1 MSINILL
8 VLDCTCATES
18 WIVVAGVLASLLI
31 ISWSIFIATCVVVL
45 CKRTI
50 SSETSSNVKTL
61 KRKALYSL
69 HICTYIYESVS
80 IIYMSSNCNLLY
92 INLISWFIVV

>member
-1 MSINILL
+1 M
-8 VLDCTCATES
+8 
-18 WIVVAGVLASLLI
+18 LASLLI
-31 ISWSIFIATCVVVL
+31 ISWSIFIVTCVVVL

-69 HICTYIYESVS
+69 HIFTYIYESVS
-80 IIYMSSNCNLLY
+80 IIYMSSNLMY
-92 INLISWFIVV
+92 INLISSFIVM